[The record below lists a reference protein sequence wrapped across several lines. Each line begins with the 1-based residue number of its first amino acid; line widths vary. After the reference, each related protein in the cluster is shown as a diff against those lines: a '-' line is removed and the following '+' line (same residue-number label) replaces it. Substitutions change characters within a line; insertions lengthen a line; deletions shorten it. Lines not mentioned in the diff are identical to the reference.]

1 MSAKSLF
8 LLSLLAAAG
17 VQAAPLSFKTV
28 STTVKANCV
37 KSSLPDRTD
46 CHELEVAYPQTG
58 DKALDVWARRQMQ
71 KAVGTDNLSPKALK
85 AFWLKNAEV
94 AEVNKDNKERE
105 KDDSAIGRAD
115 TELRRLR

>member
-1 MSAKSLF
+1 MSAKYLF

-85 AFWLKNAEV
+85 AFWLKNE
-94 AEVNKDNKERE
+94 
-105 KDDSAIGRAD
+105 
-115 TELRRLR
+115 